1 MCRRREIISHR
12 KKKIASSSSFYFHS
26 IKNSCIASYRTHIYS
41 KRNLNGR
48 IDDEFIEPR
57 LLLRAVRRRE
67 QTTGEVFFERKIRF
81 ESFILGEKR
90 RKCGRIIDQHR
101 GESGLG
107 GRRGG
112 DFVELG
118 RSSRRGA
125 SGAFFVCSRSPC
137 FLFASFDSN
146 ANNKKSAM
154 IRYRKALSSVLD
166 RVFRIN
172 WKVCVVFRSSSKPSS
187 FFWLTDG
194 SMRTSFFLC

>member
-1 MCRRREIISHR
+1 LYRVISNTHLF
-12 KKKIASSSSFYFHS
+12 KKKP
-26 IKNSCIASYRTHIYS
+26 N
-41 KRNLNGR
+41 NGR

-67 QTTGEVFFERKIRF
+67 QTTGKVFFEEKIRF
-81 ESFILGEKR
+81 ESFGGEKR
-90 RKCGRIIDQHR
+90 RGHSRGKCGRIIDQHR

-125 SGAFFVCSRSPC
+125 SGTFFVCSRSPC
-137 FLFASFDSN
+137 FLLFASFDSN
-146 ANNKKSAM
+146 ANKNRDTISKS
-154 IRYRKALSSVLD
+154 IIFSNSVLD

-172 WKVCVVFRSSSKPSS
+172 WKVCVLSFLFSPSSKPSS

-194 SMRTSFFLC
+194 SMRTSFFLLKRGARREYHR

>member
-1 MCRRREIISHR
+1 LYRVISNTHLF
-12 KKKIASSSSFYFHS
+12 KKKP
-26 IKNSCIASYRTHIYS
+26 
-41 KRNLNGR
+41 NGR

-67 QTTGEVFFERKIRF
+67 QTTGKVFFERKIRF

-90 RKCGRIIDQHR
+90 RGSLRGKCGRIIDQHR

-125 SGAFFVCSRSPC
+125 SGTFFCLFAFSSFFVC
-137 FLFASFDSN
+137 
-146 ANNKKSAM
+146 
-154 IRYRKALSSVLD
+154 
-166 RVFRIN
+166 VF
-172 WKVCVVFRSSSKPSS
+172 
-187 FFWLTDG
+187 
-194 SMRTSFFLC
+194 